1 MKKIFDIIGPLLLV
15 GFAVAVAMCVV
26 FLSGCAGAKSEQ
38 VPTITGNNNTIT
50 INQAPNIDKASET
63 SVDAAGSG
71 YGSVT
76 K

>member
-1 MKKIFDIIGPLLLV
+1 MKRVAPTLATILALV
-15 GFAVAVAMCVV
+15 TFA
-26 FLSGCAGAKSEQ
+26 LSGCAGAKSEQ

-50 INQAPNIDKASET
+50 INQAPNVDKASET
-63 SVDAAGSG
+63 KVDAAGSG

>member
-1 MKKIFDIIGPLLLV
+1 MRYALAITLACAAFL
-15 GFAVAVAMCVV
+15 
-26 FLSGCAGAKSEQ
+26 LSGCAGAKSEQ

-50 INQAPNIDKASET
+50 INQTPNVNKESET
-63 SVDAAGSG
+63 SVKAAGSG

>member
-1 MKKIFDIIGPLLLV
+1 MKRVALATILALAM
-15 GFAVAVAMCVV
+15 FA
-26 FLSGCAGAKSEQ
+26 LSGCAGAKSEQ

-50 INQAPNIDKASET
+50 INQAPNVDKASET
-63 SVDAAGSG
+63 EVDAAGSG

>member
-1 MKKIFDIIGPLLLV
+1 MKRIAPSLATILAIVTFT
-15 GFAVAVAMCVV
+15 
-26 FLSGCAGAKSEQ
+26 LSGCAGAKSEQ

-63 SVDAAGSG
+63 KVDAAGSG